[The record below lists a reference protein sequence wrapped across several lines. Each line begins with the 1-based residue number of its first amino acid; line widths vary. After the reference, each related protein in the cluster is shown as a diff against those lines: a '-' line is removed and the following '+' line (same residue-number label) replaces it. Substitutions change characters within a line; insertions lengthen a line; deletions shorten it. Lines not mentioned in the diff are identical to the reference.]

1 MNLRKYLHRGIAVLA
16 IGAGAFAGQ
25 RGCSCAV
32 DRYQENVRL
41 AQLIETHAA
50 GEDRILDN
58 SEKRLLLDRFGF
70 SNVSLSAGESVHLV
84 PGQWGA
90 ELYLSNYCVSSNIP
104 AETLKSFAEKYS
116 ATQPSTQDHNCKEVQ
131 KR

>member
-25 RGCSCAV
+25 KGCSCAV

-41 AQLIETHAA
+41 AQLIETQAA

-70 SNVSLSAGESVHLV
+70 SNISLSAGESVRLV
-84 PGQWGA
+84 GTQWGA
-90 ELYLSNYCVSSNIP
+90 ELKLTNYCLSSFIP
-104 AETLKSFAEKYS
+104 TKTLKSVAERYS
-116 ATQPSTQDHNCKEVQ
+116 TTQPATQPLGGNRK
-131 KR
+131 